1 MTALVELKDFRIVHS
16 SLKYGNGHYSRSRKL
31 YDLFTRLGFSG
42 YMVCS
47 DNLEPPNASVNFID
61 VAPDAYG
68 YILGKVGFDSVTIS
82 NFPGFTGLSK
92 VHVKPSFSKDSIS
105 QKGEVI
111 VRDGIGW
118 QVPNFDDLDFKYEK
132 DQDAIEFHKKRV
144 LVYLGAA
151 DQDGAVSVKLKE
163 YFILEGFD
171 VDVVKFGN
179 VLSPKKYFN
188 LMSEADFAII
198 NGGQSRL
205 DVAQTQTP
213 YAFLSLHQGQRK
225 ISKKAA
231 EVFGFGLDLGLI
243 ADLTVKKCYDA
254 NLVQCLS
261 ETQVPKKSII
271 FEWKKNYTGLLDEF
285 LK

>member
-1 MTALVELKDFRIVHS
+1 MI
-16 SLKYGNGHYSRSRKL
+16 
-31 YDLFTRLGFSG
+31 GFC
-42 YMVCS
+42 Y
-47 DNLEPPNASVNFID
+47 
-61 VAPDAYG
+61 
-68 YILGKVGFDSVTIS
+68 TS

-188 LMSEADFAII
+188 LMSGADFAII

-213 YAFLSLHQGQRK
+213 YAFLSLHQ
-225 ISKKAA
+225 ITENKKAA

-243 ADLTVKKCYDA
+243 ADLTVKSRA
-254 NLVQCLS
+254 NLVVLS
-261 ETQVPKKSII
+261 ETQVPKKALFSNGKII
-271 FEWKKNYTGLLDEF
+271 LGC
-285 LK
+285 